1 MRNLVLV
8 EHDPFFEEILIMA
21 ALEQLIAVS
30 ASFGP
35 TAVFSNGKNAY
46 RQTWGVPEIRS
57 CKRIHVPF
65 SVLTKLNLWSVELAI
80 RM

>member
-21 ALEQLIAVS
+21 ALEQLIDVS

-35 TAVFSNGKNAY
+35 TAIFSNGKNAC
-46 RQTWGVPEIRS
+46 RQMAFQKCGYANFLM
-57 CKRIHVPF
+57 CNF
-65 SVLTKLNLWSVELAI
+65 LY
-80 RM
+80 